1 MHHLIIYFTFIFQY
15 STDKITNAF
24 IANANLALLLITG
37 HYKKKWREVNW
48 TLDTYNIF
56 GEKLQGLQGV
66 TVCTSI
72 YTGVKACV
80 DL

>member
-24 IANANLALLLITG
+24 IANANLALLLIIKRNEERLIG
-37 HYKKKWREVNW
+37 HWVY
-48 TLDTYNIF
+48 IF
-56 GEKLQGLQGV
+56 GEKLQGLQRV
-66 TVCTSI
+66 TVCKSM

-80 DL
+80 C

>member
-37 HYKKKWREVNW
+37 HYKKNEGRLIGDWV
-48 TLDTYNIF
+48 YIF
-56 GEKLQGLQGV
+56 GAKLQGLQGV
-66 TVCTSI
+66 TACTSI
-72 YTGVKACV
+72 YTGVKACFC
-80 DL
+80 